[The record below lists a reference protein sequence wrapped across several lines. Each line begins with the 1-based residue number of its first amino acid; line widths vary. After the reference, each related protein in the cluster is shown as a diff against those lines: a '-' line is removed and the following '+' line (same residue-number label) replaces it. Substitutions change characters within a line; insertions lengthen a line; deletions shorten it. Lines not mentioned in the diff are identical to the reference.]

1 MASGESLK
9 KNLQHK
15 HQKTQ
20 LFNKLQRNII
30 IALIGA
36 IIVAN
41 SFIILA
47 QGEERVFFSNW
58 TINITAGVA
67 FAFAVIT
74 VYRQKLDGLF
84 GKTYA
89 SLTIGLGLWFVAEL
103 IWTYFEIGLQIDT
116 PFPSLAD
123 VFWLVAYAFFAY
135 PLYRIYNFM
144 SKETIQSTVVIIVT
158 VAIAIALGYLVNLTI
173 NVSEI
178 SYSQKQQSEDIILL
192 LVSIAYPILDG
203 LLLVPAVLV
212 LWAVRTGQL
221 PYTHWMLLSLS
232 MLLFAVADSGFG
244 YAAVSDINMIQNE
257 GWIWDIFYNAGYL
270 SIAAALFWHNRFFVF
285 DENREQKSGRKR
297 IVR

>member
-1 MASGESLK
+1 M
-9 KNLQHK
+9 NLQQK

-20 LFNKLQRNII
+20 LFNKVQRNII
-30 IALIGA
+30 IALIGS

-41 SFIILA
+41 SFIILT

-58 TINITAGVA
+58 TINITAAVA

-74 VYRQKLDGLF
+74 VCRQKLDGLY

-89 SLTIGLGLWFVAEL
+89 SLAIGLGLWFIAEI
-103 IWTYFEIGLQIDT
+103 IWTYFEIELQIDT

-123 VFWLVAYAFFAY
+123 VFWLIAYAFFAY

-144 SKETIQSTVVIIVT
+144 SKGTIKSTTVIIVS

-192 LVSIAYPILDG
+192 LISIAYPILDG
-203 LLLVPAVLV
+203 VLLVPAVLV

-221 PYTHWMLLSLS
+221 SYTHWMLLSLS

-285 DENREQKSGRKR
+285 DEKREQKKWKKKNR
-297 IVR
+297 